1 MIYYGKEKL
10 LVTGSFDSLIKVYND
25 QEELSITRI
34 LTGGKFYTEGHLDS
48 QITCLDL
55 SQMSWLL
62 ASGSENGMVTIWD
75 FQNAKVNS
83 VF

>member
-48 QITCLDL
+48 
-55 SQMSWLL
+55 
-62 ASGSENGMVTIWD
+62 
-75 FQNAKVNS
+75 
-83 VF
+83 